1 MEHAHFGDS
10 EIEIGHLRD
19 HYLQLKEKTNLEG
32 KDGLA
37 LEFEKLNDVIED
49 QKSCLVGQME
59 ANQTKNRYNFILPCK
74 CNIKSNPN
82 RSLIIFLRELEK
94 SV

>member
-1 MEHAHFGDS
+1 MEHAQFGDT

-37 LEFEKLNDVIED
+37 MEFDKLQEVIEEP
-49 QKSCLVGQME
+49 QPCKMGQSE
-59 ANQTKNRYNFILPCK
+59 AQASKNRYNFILPC
-74 CNIKSNPN
+74 
-82 RSLIIFLRELEK
+82 E
-94 SV
+94 

>member
-1 MEHAHFGDS
+1 MEHAQFGDT

-37 LEFEKLNDVIED
+37 MEFEKLQEVVEEAQLCKI
-49 QKSCLVGQME
+49 GQME
-59 ANQTKNRYNFILPCK
+59 VHASKNRYNFILPCK
-74 CNIKSNPN
+74 Y
-82 RSLIIFLRELEK
+82 LEY
-94 SV
+94 V